1 VRFVEMIGYFFV
13 IIVILLLLVF
23 TYQHLHRFLGESKK
37 QQEKVLKGYYLVS
50 HTYEEK
56 STNQQSHYY
65 GVFQQGDQ
73 SYTLEISLSLFLQ
86 LHPPMRGEL
95 IAQDGKVQTFS

>member
-1 VRFVEMIGYFFV
+1 MIGYIF
-13 IIVILLLLVF
+13 IGLVILLLFLF
-23 TYQHLHRFLGESKK
+23 TYQHLRRFLRESKK